1 MNAAA
6 DVPLGSMTCHFSGM
20 DELLREP
27 VVSWL
32 MRLGFLLS
40 PPLAGLVA
48 DAAGLRL
55 GLLVVPVAGIAVVS
69 LGGVLR
75 PGGRGV
81 TRPF

>member
-1 MNAAA
+1 
-6 DVPLGSMTCHFSGM
+6 M

-81 TRPF
+81 TRPFWRRTSRRPQVGASVVGR